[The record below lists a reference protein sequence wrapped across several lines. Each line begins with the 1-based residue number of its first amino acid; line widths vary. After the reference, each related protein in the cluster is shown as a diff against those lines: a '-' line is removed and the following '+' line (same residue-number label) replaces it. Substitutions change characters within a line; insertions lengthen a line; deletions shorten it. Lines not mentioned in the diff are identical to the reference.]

1 MRFHQCSSCVSRHNK
16 EQRSSNHGPPNVLT
30 AESSPPAVH
39 HATTNR
45 ATIPALPGRNKSPGA
60 STNVT
65 LQKKKRKT
73 NPHPHTTHNTLAH
86 TPAYPHTRAHTHAH
100 TRHTHTPTPF
110 PFLKI
115 SFLLQHF
122 KSSESSKSKLS
133 KTLAEFLVV
142 SF

>member
-30 AESSPPAVH
+30 AESSLPAVP

-65 LQKKKRKT
+65 LQKKREKQI
-73 NPHPHTTHNTLAH
+73 HTLTPRTTPLPTHLHTH
-86 TPAYPHTRAHTHAH
+86 TPAHTHTH
-100 TRHTHTPTPF
+100 TPDTHTPTPF

-133 KTLAEFLVV
+133 KTLAEFLVF